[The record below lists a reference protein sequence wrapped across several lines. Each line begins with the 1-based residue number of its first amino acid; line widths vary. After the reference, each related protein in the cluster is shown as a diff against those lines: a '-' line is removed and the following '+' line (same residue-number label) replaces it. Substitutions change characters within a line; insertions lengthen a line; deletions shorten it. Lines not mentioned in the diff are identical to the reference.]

1 VNFSVDTTRRTMT
14 EEIEVKVRNRKNEPV
29 TVIVKENLYRWA
41 SWSITQKTQDYEK
54 QDAGTVNFPVR
65 IKAGGEAVV
74 RYTVQYT
81 W

>member
-1 VNFSVDTTRRTMT
+1 MMT

-29 TVIVKENLYRWA
+29 AVVVRENLYRWVN
-41 SWSITQKTQDYEK
+41 WSITQKTQDYEK
-54 QDAGTVNFPVR
+54 HDARTVSFPVR
-65 IKAGGEAVV
+65 IEAGREAVV